1 MPEQH
6 SETKPVR
13 LKWYGI
19 PAILPFIRPHRKL
32 LLIIMV
38 SMALSSIVDA
48 VYPLFQNYAINH
60 YIGHQ
65 TLDTLPLFIG
75 GYVALL
81 LFQGIINAWG
91 GYAANTAEVRVD
103 RDVRQACFDH
113 VQTLSFSYFNR
124 TAWATSIPESS
135 PTPTASARSSAG
147 DSWM

>member
-38 SMALSSIVDA
+38 SMALSSVVDA

-60 YIGHQ
+60 YIGC
-65 TLDTLPLFIG
+65 
-75 GYVALL
+75 LL
-81 LFQGIINAWG
+81 
-91 GYAANTAEVRVD
+91 Y
-103 RDVRQACFDH
+103 
-113 VQTLSFSYFNR
+113 
-124 TAWATSIPESS
+124 TS
-135 PTPTASARSSAG
+135 RCV
-147 DSWM
+147 